1 MRELVRTN
9 DPVLLNYLENLL
21 QQAGITVLI
30 ADSNMSILEGSIGM
44 LPRRL
49 LVHEDNAEEAR
60 RLIKE
65 ADLGKWL
72 YDEGS

>member
-21 QQAGITVLI
+21 QQAGITALI

-60 RLIKE
+60 KLIKE
-65 ADLGKWL
+65 VDLGKWL

>member
-49 LVHEDNAEEAR
+49 LVHEENAEEAR